1 MCVTCDAKLIVSGNS
16 MRSAAICSIGHNQQ
30 TKWTRLRLRLFVNVK
45 SRAAIMAVS
54 KYIFHI
60 THTKYNQRRTFLDL
74 WKCHIFVHANLL
86 NPNNVTVVDGWSLF
100 LYENER
106 VRNNKFVSFYKP
118 FSRSSTSL
126 LTSDFSE
133 TFWRRSL
140 PRSVLNKWS
149 LGFREAKHVISTIEI
164 IWKQCT

>member
-1 MCVTCDAKLIVSGNS
+1 MWCKANCKWEQYAICCY
-16 MRSAAICSIGHNQQ
+16 MQHRSQPANKVDEVATAAICQCQ
-30 TKWTRLRLRLFVNVK
+30 VK
-45 SRAAIMAVS
+45 SSNNGSLEI
-54 KYIFHI
+54 HI
-60 THTKYNQRRTFLDL
+60 PHYAYEIYQNQRRTFLDL

-149 LGFREAKHVISTIEI
+149 LGFREAKDVISTIEI